1 MNREWVELTL
11 TDTVLDRGSTVES
24 TQVNKDQVL
33 FWGSGF
39 SIIENE
45 VVFA

>member
-11 TDTVLDRGSTVES
+11 TDPVLDRGSTVES
-24 TQVNKDQVL
+24 TQVNKDQVP
-33 FWGSGF
+33 FGGSGL
-39 SIIENE
+39 SITENE